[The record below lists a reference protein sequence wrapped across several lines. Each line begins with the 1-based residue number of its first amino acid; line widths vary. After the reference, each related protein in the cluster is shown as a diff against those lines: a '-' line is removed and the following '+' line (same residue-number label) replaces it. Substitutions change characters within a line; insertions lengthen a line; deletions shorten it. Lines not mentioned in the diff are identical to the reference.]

1 MSGTTRRT
9 IGFWLLAA
17 TQVLFFAASS
27 APSPLYL
34 VYQQK
39 WHFSSFTLTLVFASY
54 AGALLLTLLTVGGLS
69 DFVGRR
75 RVLAVSLVI
84 EVVAMV
90 AFLTADGVWWL
101 LAARVVQGVATGI
114 AAGALGAAVA
124 DLAPVGRPT
133 LAPAVNT
140 AAPATGLAVGALT
153 SGVLVEYAPDPRVLV
168 FAVFA
173 VAFVALLAA
182 LLLVPET
189 VEPRA
194 GALSSL
200 RPRVAVPVAAR
211 SAFRIAAP
219 VLIATWAVG
228 GLVLS
233 LGPSL
238 AAGVF
243 GLENHLVGGLVVTA
257 VAGVSAVGSVVTR
270 SGDSQH
276 VMRQG
281 SAVLFVG
288 IAIFLIALATTS
300 TPVFFA
306 GLVVSGWGFGAAFVG
321 AFGSVAG
328 LVAASQR
335 AELFA
340 SLFVV
345 SYLAFGGSA
354 VLAGLA
360 VPRYGLQETAT
371 WYAVAV
377 MVLALVAA
385 VVRPAP
391 VRAASPE
398 PLVARPDRGTGTS
411 PSHVTCSHQTSASSM
426 SASETA

>member
-1 MSGTTRRT
+1 MSVITRRT
-9 IGFWLLAA
+9 VGFWLLGL

-34 VYQQK
+34 VYQER
-39 WHFSSFTLTLVFASY
+39 WDFSSFTLTLVFASY
-54 AGALLLTLLTVGGLS
+54 AAALLLTLLTVGGLS
-69 DFVGRR
+69 DFLGRR
-75 RVLAVSLVI
+75 PVLAIALVI
-84 EVVAMV
+84 EVIAMV

-101 LAARVVQGVATGI
+101 LGARVVQGVATGI
-114 AAGALGAAVA
+114 AAGALGAGVA
-124 DLAPVGRPT
+124 DLAPSTRPT

-153 SGVLVEYAPDPRVLV
+153 SGVLVEYAPDPRTLV

-173 VAFVALLAA
+173 VAFVALLAG

-189 VEPRA
+189 VQRRA
-194 GALSSL
+194 GGLASL
-200 RPRVAVPVAAR
+200 RPRASVPPAAR
-211 SAFRIAAP
+211 SAFRIAVP

-243 GLENHLVGGLVVTA
+243 GLDNHLVGGLVVTA
-257 VAGVSAVGSVVTR
+257 VAGVSAVASVVTR
-270 SGDSQH
+270 GGAPRR

-281 SAVLFVG
+281 SLVLFVG
-288 IAIFLIALATTS
+288 VAMFLVALATTS
-300 TPVFFA
+300 TPFFFA
-306 GLVVSGWGFGAAFVG
+306 ALFVSGWGFGAAFVG

-360 VPRYGLQETAT
+360 VPRYGLEETAT
-371 WYAVAV
+371 WYGAVV
-377 MVLALVAA
+377 MVLALFAA
-385 VVRPAP
+385 VVRPAAQDNSSDQLD
-391 VRAASPE
+391 AAPSTGE
-398 PLVARPDRGTGTS
+398 STSSSLVKCSSNSSARS
-411 PSHVTCSHQTSASSM
+411 LSASDR
-426 SASETA
+426 A

>member
-1 MSGTTRRT
+1 
-9 IGFWLLAA
+9 
-17 TQVLFFAASS
+17 
-27 APSPLYL
+27 
-34 VYQQK
+34 
-39 WHFSSFTLTLVFASY
+39 
-54 AGALLLTLLTVGGLS
+54 LTLLTVGGLS
-69 DFVGRR
+69 DFLGRR
-75 RVLAVSLVI
+75 RVLAVALVV
-84 EVVAMV
+84 EALAMV

-101 LAARVVQGVATGI
+101 LTARVVQGVATGI

-124 DLAPVGRPT
+124 DLAPLGRPT

-153 SGVLVEYAPDPRVLV
+153 SGVLVEYAPDPRALV

-173 VAFVALLAA
+173 IAFVALLAG
-182 LLLVPET
+182 LLTVPET
-189 VEPRA
+189 VQRRT
-194 GALSSL
+194 GALASL
-200 RPRVAVPVAAR
+200 RPRASVPPAAR
-211 SAFRIAAP
+211 SAFRIAVP

-233 LGPSL
+233 LGPSV
-238 AAGVF
+238 AAVVF

-257 VAGVSAVGSVVTR
+257 VAGVSAVGSVTTR
-270 SGDSQH
+270 AGDPQR

-281 SAVLFVG
+281 SVVLFVG
-288 IAIFLIALATTS
+288 VAVFLVALAETS
-300 TPVFFA
+300 TPLFFA
-306 GLVVSGWGFGAAFVG
+306 GLFASGWGFGASFVG

-371 WYAVAV
+371 WYGVSV
-377 MVLALVAA
+377 MVLAMVAA
-385 VVRPAP
+385 VVRPA
-391 VRAASPE
+391 AAQATQAAQARSSDQLE
-398 PLVARPDRGTGTS
+398 ARPSTGASTDS
-411 PSHVTCSHQTSASSM
+411 SLVKCSSRTSARSL
-426 SASETA
+426 SASDSA